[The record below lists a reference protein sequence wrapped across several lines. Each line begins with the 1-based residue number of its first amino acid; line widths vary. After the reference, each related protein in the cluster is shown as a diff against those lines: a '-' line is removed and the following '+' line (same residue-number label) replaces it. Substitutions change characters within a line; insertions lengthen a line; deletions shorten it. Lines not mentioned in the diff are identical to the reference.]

1 MARLFVQPS
10 RVSVLIPVYNRKNLV
25 IQAVESA
32 LSQEIEGLQVT
43 IVDNCS
49 DDGTWELLQTIQDPR
64 VRLMRNPTNLGLFG
78 NFNRCGSLAEG
89 DLTLFLCSD
98 DRLAQG
104 FLGKAVA
111 LMEEN
116 HTATLLSSRGCV
128 IDSSGK
134 EQSIIADR
142 FRPGCYKGSSVSPA
156 WFWNSYHYGENPL
169 NYPSGVLFRTSALRA
184 CLPFRAE
191 IGSPAD
197 IDLFLRV
204 LQHGDLLITDEL
216 GCFVMYHD
224 QQEGKKL
231 RKAGQLIH
239 DELALLSAH
248 RQELEDVGAY
258 KSVRRQAACM
268 VLGAIFRTARVNFR
282 DALKLHMDLD
292 RRPIEML
299 VAAFKR
305 VCLRTIDRLFG
316 IRFRPYL
323 QESASARK

>member
-1 MARLFVQPS
+1 MGAIS
-10 RVSVLIPVYNRKNLV
+10 
-25 IQAVESA
+25 SA
-32 LSQEIEGLQVT
+32 LGQIVEGLRVT

-49 DDGTWELLQTIQDPR
+49 DDGTWEQLQTIRDSR
-64 VRLMRNPTNLGLFG
+64 VRLLRNPTNLGLFG
-78 NFNRCGSLAEG
+78 NFNRCGALAEG
-89 DLTLFLCSD
+89 DYTLFLCSD

-104 FLGKAVA
+104 FLGRAVA
-111 LMEEN
+111 LMEESP
-116 HTATLLSSRGCV
+116 TATLLSSRGCI

-156 WFWNSYHYGENPL
+156 WFWNSYYYGANPL
-169 NYPSGVLFRTSALRA
+169 NYPSGVLFRTSALCA

-197 IDLFLRV
+197 VDLFLRV
-204 LQHGDLLITDEL
+204 LQYGDLLITDEL

-224 QQEGKKL
+224 EQEGKKL

-258 KSVRRQAACM
+258 KAVHRQAACM
-268 VLGAIFRTARVNFR
+268 VLGAVFRTARVNFR
-282 DALKLHMDLD
+282 DALKLHMVLG
-292 RRPIEML
+292 RRPIEMFG
-299 VAAFKR
+299 AAFKR

-323 QESASARK
+323 QEASSARK